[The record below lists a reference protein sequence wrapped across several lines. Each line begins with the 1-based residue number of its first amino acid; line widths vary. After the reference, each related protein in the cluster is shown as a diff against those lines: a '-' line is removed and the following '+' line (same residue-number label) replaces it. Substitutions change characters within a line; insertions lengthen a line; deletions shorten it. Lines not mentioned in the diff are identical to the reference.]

1 VASSSDL
8 KDMCQRKAPL
18 IGCRIWH
25 RKERDLQDLE
35 GVFLAKCHMMASNL
49 REEIMENILRDD
61 DVNLTII
68 YCPRNISAVMIIWKW
83 PLVHTTME
91 GFSLKEFLLLYDES
105 YVLEVDAEGMI
116 GVKKNIYSFS
126 KKK

>member
-1 VASSSDL
+1 
-8 KDMCQRKAPL
+8 
-18 IGCRIWH
+18 
-25 RKERDLQDLE
+25 
-35 GVFLAKCHMMASNL
+35 MMASNL
-49 REEIMENILRDD
+49 REAIMDNIFRDD

-68 YCPRNISAVMIIWKW
+68 YCPGNISAVMIIWKW

-116 GVKKNIYSFS
+116 GVKK
-126 KKK
+126 KKIALVRKNRRRLCL